1 MFAGI
6 VCVPLP
12 LKLTVLGIAA
22 VTFNTPAV
30 MVKAPA
36 MPSTEFVDNIK
47 AVPLIFALNR
57 LAIPFRVA
65 EPVNVAIPAV
75 ALKLPLI
82 SRALDTEKLDTV
94 VTVPVI
100 NKP

>member
-1 MFAGI
+1 VFAGI

-12 LKLTVLGIAA
+12 LKLTVFGMAA

-36 MPSTEFVDNIK
+36 MPSTEFVDNNQTSSVNICIK
-47 AVPLIFALNR
+47 QVGYPVQ
-57 LAIPFRVA
+57 VA

-82 SRALDTEKLDTV
+82 SRALDTE
-94 VTVPVI
+94 
-100 NKP
+100 N

>member
-1 MFAGI
+1 M
-6 VCVPLP
+6 
-12 LKLTVLGIAA
+12 
-22 VTFNTPAV
+22 PAV

-36 MPSTEFVDNIK
+36 IPSTELVDSIK
-47 AVPLIFALNR
+47 AVPLISALYR

-82 SRALDTEKLDTV
+82 SRALETEKLEAV
-94 VTVPVI
+94 VTVPV
-100 NKP
+100 NSKP